1 MTRFE
6 FEKKYQ
12 TWSTPNTNEVLL
24 RVASN
29 ISDLHIEKHILTPN
43 EMDEKLNTIKQ
54 FIFDWQKVLRSEE
67 RNSKYEKQEMDE
79 FLSHLG

>member
-79 FLSHLG
+79 FLFHLG

>member
-43 EMDEKLNTIKQ
+43 EMDEKLNAIKE
-54 FIFDWQKVLRSEE
+54 FIFDWRMVLRNEE
-67 RNSKYEKQEMDE
+67 QHNKYEEQEMNE